1 MNGGSRGNAAVPGDT
16 GSSFASIFSYPY
28 DNPEQG
34 RYYSFNYL
42 NAYFIALDPYEH
54 YNHISKTQL
63 GWLENELKQA
73 RASREIDWI
82 FVFMHPSILSTGTSP
97 VYFDLQET
105 LIPLFDRYAVSAVFY
120 GHDHHYEMYSY
131 TYGAN
136 GLLFDPSHQ
145 WLHSDVKYI
154 LTGSAGAQLEINY
167 SVLKR
172 KPCNYRRKWFTT
184 AGNAFQTKTY
194 VRGPWNESR
203 QIEHVSVKFSDFATT
218 GQHTYQLPGE
228 EIYQTDITDF
238 GYIYGEQTLS
248 YVRVRIDQTT
258 CQISAHYPEGDLIR
272 GPEAVLPQ
280 FRTFY

>member
-1 MNGGSRGNAAVPGDT
+1 M
-16 GSSFASIFSYPY
+16 
-28 DNPEQG
+28 
-34 RYYSFNYL
+34 

-54 YNHISKTQL
+54 YNRISKTQL

-82 FVFMHPSILSTGTSP
+82 FVFMHPSILSTGTTP

-131 TYGAN
+131 TYGGN

-145 WLHSDVKYI
+145 WFHSDVKYI
-154 LTGSAGAQLEINY
+154 LTGSAGARLEIDY

-172 KPCNYRRKWFTT
+172 RPYNYRRKWFST
-184 AGNAFQTKTY
+184 ADNVFQTKTY
-194 VRGPWNESR
+194 IRDPWNESR
-203 QIEHVSVKFSDFATT
+203 QIERVSEKFPDFDTP
-218 GQHTYQLPGE
+218 GQHTYHLSGE

-238 GYIYGEQTLS
+238 GYIYGEQTMS
-248 YVRVRIDQTT
+248 YVRVRIDGTT

-272 GPEAVLPQ
+272 GPKADLPQ
-280 FRTFY
+280 FWTLTSR